1 MIHRYTTRSRMAK
14 RVTASLLVSAFMIVG
29 SPVAASSAASGG
41 GAHKPVSAT
50 FGDCKNDNSGK
61 HNGYDCP
68 QGSGSG
74 TTDAGGILVF

>member
-1 MIHRYTTRSRMAK
+1 MIHRSTPRSRMAR
-14 RVTASLLVSAFMIVG
+14 RVTASLLASAFLFVG

-41 GAHKPVSAT
+41 GAHRQVSAT

-74 TTDAGGILVF
+74 TSDGGILVF

>member
-1 MIHRYTTRSRMAK
+1 MIHYSTTRSRVAK
-14 RVTASLLVSAFMIVG
+14 RVTACLLASAFLIVG

-41 GAHKPVSAT
+41 GASRSVSAT

-68 QGSGSG
+68 QSSGSG
-74 TTDAGGILVF
+74 TTTDVILAF

>member
-1 MIHRYTTRSRMAK
+1 MIHRPTPRGRVAK
-14 RVTASLLVSAFMIVG
+14 RVVAALLASAFLIVG

-41 GAHKPVSAT
+41 AHRSVSAS

-68 QGSGSG
+68 QSSGSG
-74 TTDAGGILVF
+74 TSGDVILVY

>member
-1 MIHRYTTRSRMAK
+1 MMHCSTPRSRVAK
-14 RVTASLLVSAFMIVG
+14 RVTAALLASAFMIVG

-41 GAHKPVSAT
+41 GAHKSVSAS

-68 QGSGSG
+68 QASGSG
-74 TTDAGGILVF
+74 NSGDPILVF

>member
-1 MIHRYTTRSRMAK
+1 MIHRSTPRSRVAK
-14 RVTASLLVSAFMIVG
+14 RVTATLLASAFLIVG

-41 GAHKPVSAT
+41 GAHKSVSAS

-68 QGSGSG
+68 VGSGSG
-74 TTDAGGILVF
+74 SGDVILVF

>member
-1 MIHRYTTRSRMAK
+1 MIHCSTTRSRVK
-14 RVTASLLVSAFMIVG
+14 RVTACLLASAFMIVG

-41 GAHKPVSAT
+41 GAHRSVSAT

-68 QGSGSG
+68 QSAGSGIP
-74 TTDAGGILVF
+74 TDVILVF